1 MAAGNATRGVWAG
14 GQDSPNTETDISYI
28 TIATLGNTVKF
39 GDLHTAHSYAASVSD
54 SITMVI
60 AGGQGTTDRMDA
72 IAILT
77 GGTSVDFGN
86 LTVSKTQM
94 TGCSNGHGGLG

>member
-1 MAAGNATRGVWAG
+1 
-14 GQDSPNTETDISYI
+14 
-28 TIATLGNTVKF
+28 
-39 GDLHTAHSYAASVSD
+39 
-54 SITMVI
+54 MVT

-72 IAILT
+72 ISIAT
-77 GGTSVDFGN
+77 GGTSTDFGN